1 MLALLAINFNLN
13 LPIKDQRT
21 FTNYLPKKIFDKKG
35 NCLYNNFY
43 IAMQLS
49 GNNKQETRSKY
60 EVTDGKDSEQ
70 FRRWVS
76 WFPKGQ
82 TCN

>member
-1 MLALLAINFNLN
+1 
-13 LPIKDQRT
+13 
-21 FTNYLPKKIFDKKG
+21 
-35 NCLYNNFY
+35 
-43 IAMQLS
+43 MQLS

-76 WFPKGQ
+76 LVSKG
-82 TCN
+82 TDV